1 MVVYISCTK
10 ECDTTSNQLLGKFKS
25 LTVIS
30 VGSTD
35 SAKTRIEFY
44 YSANKIDSLSYILS
58 RFDAN
63 GNPIKILYS
72 LKMSYLNNA
81 ILLSQHYLNYVLSYR
96 KYKVYLQ
103 NNPFNRIYEVDT
115 LTNAEYPYLSCV
127 FNTKLDTIYEP
138 AVYPTALNRY
148 CYDYVLEDGNYTQF
162 KFDYDVATF
171 LGGLYHVA
179 DTAFI
184 TYTTLPFNKYAPM
197 QNMYSSS
204 TLFNLGA
211 PGEVIYDFN
220 YILGFED
227 YYLYPHNQNLIQSI
241 RTVHDSTTIVYFNYE
256 FNTQNQ
262 LSKVKINFREPTSTF
277 LEYDYEYY

>member
-1 MVVYISCTK
+1 MLPDTFFNVLLKYYYTTDLNRLDSISIITSRQDMLIGIK
-10 ECDTTSNQLLGKFKS
+10 KDTASYVL
-25 LTVIS
+25 
-30 VGSTD
+30 
-35 SAKTRIEFY
+35 RY
-44 YSANKIDSLSYILS
+44 YTNNILIYENKL
-58 RFDAN
+58 N
-63 GNPIKILYS
+63 YS
-72 LKMSYLNNA
+72 LPHRIYKSQSNNG
-81 ILLSQHYLNYVLSYR
+81 IL
-96 KYKVYLQ
+96 
-103 NNPFNRIYEVDT
+103 NRIYELDT

-148 CYDYVLEDGNYTQF
+148 CYDYVLENNNYTQF

-184 TYTTLPFNKYAPM
+184 TYSALPFNKYAPM

-211 PGEVIYDFN
+211 PGKVIYDFN

-256 FNTQNQ
+256 FNSQNQ
-262 LSKVKINFREPTSTF
+262 LSKVMINFREPNAEF
-277 LEYDYEYY
+277 LEYNYEYY